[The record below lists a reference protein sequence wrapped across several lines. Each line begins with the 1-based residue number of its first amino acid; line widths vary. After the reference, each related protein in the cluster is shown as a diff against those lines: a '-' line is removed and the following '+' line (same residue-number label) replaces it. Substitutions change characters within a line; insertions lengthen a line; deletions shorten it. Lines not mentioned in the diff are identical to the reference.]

1 MEEHHSSPA
10 RRERRR
16 LGPAELRRV
25 ENPPLTDSRE
35 ATPVAVTGTWMV
47 IGPGVPSVVKLIAPP
62 QPPDPPSPAIFPFA
76 PAPTAIDS

>member
-1 MEEHHSSPA
+1 MPCENVASPW
-10 RRERRR
+10 
-16 LGPAELRRV
+16 PSTHTV
-25 ENPPLTDSRE
+25 PPPPS
-35 ATPVAVTGTWMV
+35 APVPVAVTGTWMV